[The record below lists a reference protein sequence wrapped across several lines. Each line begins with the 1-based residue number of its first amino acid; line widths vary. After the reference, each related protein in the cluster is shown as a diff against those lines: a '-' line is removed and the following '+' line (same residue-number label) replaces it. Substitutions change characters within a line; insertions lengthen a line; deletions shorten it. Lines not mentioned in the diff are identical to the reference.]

1 MSQSVEIPRLDRVE
15 SFEGVLFHRVQ
26 QIELF
31 RGVQEHIPNDVRKD
45 VFRHPGDAG
54 VIKQVA
60 LLVGRIGKE
69 KVRSPPDSRGLSC
82 SGYCLQQFHAVEDA
96 AVLILPSASG
106 GEQLLQDK
114 RLLANVVFIP
124 GEPAKIIQCA
134 QYRRGEDRAGTQ
146 SRSGR
151 NGRKQRDF
159 ES

>member
-1 MSQSVEIPRLDRVE
+1 M
-15 SFEGVLFHRVQ
+15 GRVQ

-60 LLVGRIGKE
+60 LLVGRIRKE
-69 KVRSPPDSRGLSC
+69 EVRSPPDSRGLSC